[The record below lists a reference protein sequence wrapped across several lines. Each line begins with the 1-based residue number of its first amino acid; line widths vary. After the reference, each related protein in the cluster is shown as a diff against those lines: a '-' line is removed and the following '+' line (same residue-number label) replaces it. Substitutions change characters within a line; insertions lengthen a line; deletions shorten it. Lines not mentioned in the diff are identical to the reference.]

1 MVATLATLKKV
12 PKTNIDLKHHEL
24 HHSKLTRK
32 KITLPSYR

>member
-1 MVATLATLKKV
+1 MIATLATLKKSL
-12 PKTNIDLKHHEL
+12 KKNIDLKHHKL